1 MKIFKKVWEWT
12 NKKIYMDE
20 CIIQNS
26 FEGEDMVEQ
35 GEGGLLS
42 FSLRIELDQNREK
55 RVMASLELK
64 KNKTEWQG

>member
-1 MKIFKKVWEWT
+1 
-12 NKKIYMDE
+12 MDE